1 MPAPRSRYRRLVLPG
16 SDADFFA
23 ADESWF
29 REGDDLPTAG
39 DAEAAGIFPETLLWQ
54 PGSPDGQVGPHDAED
69 SLADNITTWKLS
81 VMASTLD
88 GKIATGA
95 ADIRAFQPFFAELD
109 PPKVLTVGDVIHLPV
124 TVRNYLEKP
133 QSITLDW
140 AEEPWSVTTSAR
152 TTTAEVAAG
161 DYTRQVFSFRARLP
175 MKDAKQRLTAYN
187 GRRKKRATPSR
198 KKLRVHADGQERVA
212 QANAVFTGQ
221 GTCR

>member
-1 MPAPRSRYRRLVLPG
+1 MPAPRSRYRRLVLPWKRRRFFRCRRKAG
-16 SDADFFA
+16 SAKGTIYQPLA
-23 ADESWF
+23 TPRL
-29 REGDDLPTAG
+29 REY
-39 DAEAAGIFPETLLWQ
+39 FPETLLWQ
-54 PGSPDGQVGPHDAED
+54 PEVLTDKSGRTTVKIP
-69 SLADNITTWKLS
+69 LADNITTWKLS

-161 DYTRQVFSFRARLP
+161 DNTRQVF
-175 MKDAKQRLTAYN
+175 
-187 GRRKKRATPSR
+187 PS
-198 KKLRVHADGQERVA
+198 ER
-212 QANAVFTGQ
+212 G
-221 GTCR
+221 CR